1 MSLRGN
7 ADLSAER
14 TLSPEHH
21 ETLAI
26 VPPGD
31 PTPRSTSS
39 APPSHGDR
47 GKNTLSQLG
56 HSVRLNES
64 MSYKAPHRATQR
76 RLHTVSPLS
85 PQRPSRG
92 PTEFQCL
99 RSAMARMNEND
110 SGFRRGPLCVP
121 GNSPGEGRR
130 EDCDPPRRLRPA
142 HSHDTRPS
150 RFQHFAVN
158 SPDQI
163 SFSFPKVGLL
173 YCFITRISY

>member
-14 TLSPEHH
+14 TLSQEHH

-76 RLHTVSPLS
+76 PTPHSLTTVSPASVAGPDGVPVPEKRYGANERKRLWLS
-85 PQRPSRG
+85 KRSPLRPR
-92 PTEFQCL
+92 EF
-99 RSAMARMNEND
+99 SW
-110 SGFRRGPLCVP
+110 
-121 GNSPGEGRR
+121 RR
-130 EDCDPPRRLRPA
+130 EERGLRPATRLRPA
-142 HSHDTRPS
+142 HGHDTRPS

-158 SPDQI
+158 STDQI

-173 YCFITRISY
+173 YCFITCISY

>member
-14 TLSPEHH
+14 TLSQEHH

-47 GKNTLSQLG
+47 GKNTLPQLG

-76 RLHTVSPLS
+76 RLQTVSPLS

-110 SGFRRGPLCVP
+110 WLSKRSPLRP
-121 GNSPGEGRR
+121 REFSWRR
-130 EDCDPPRRLRPA
+130 EERGLRPA
-142 HSHDTRPS
+142 TQAATRPPS
-150 RFQHFAVN
+150 RYPAITLSTFRSQ
-158 SPDQI
+158 
-163 SFSFPKVGLL
+163 L
-173 YCFITRISY
+173 Y